1 MFLKGTQ
8 CTLQF
13 KALSSFKIFKLYY
26 PRYQTSSRSP
36 RSLLGETLI
45 MSGVLKCCLISFLF
59 FPLSLLCVNAV
70 VNSLL
75 TSFKDFLL
83 NLLFVVVVFYCTVCV
98 HSQALE
104 SWKSDRIPHS
114 KGFAPIRSQNK
125 LSNHLSTCDIIFF
138 LVDVHI
144 FFFDASVF
152 MTVGNYGYEK

>member
-1 MFLKGTQ
+1 MLPHF
-8 CTLQF
+8 F
-13 KALSSFKIFKLYY
+13 SFF
-26 PRYQTSSRSP
+26 
-36 RSLLGETLI
+36 
-45 MSGVLKCCLISFLF
+45 F

-104 SWKSDRIPHS
+104 SWKSDRIPHC

-125 LSNHLSTCDIIFF
+125 LSNHL
-138 LVDVHI
+138 
-144 FFFDASVF
+144 
-152 MTVGNYGYEK
+152 

>member
-59 FPLSLLCVNAV
+59 FFPLSLLCVNAV

-104 SWKSDRIPHS
+104 SWKSDRIPHC

-125 LSNHLSTCDIIFF
+125 LSNHL
-138 LVDVHI
+138 
-144 FFFDASVF
+144 
-152 MTVGNYGYEK
+152 